1 MKNEEKK
8 TITTA
13 GITKGLEQF
22 ASAINRVVSD
32 AEDAQEYPDE
42 VLPTTTA
49 PEENEKPV
57 VFMSA
62 RALDSLG
69 YNDHKPESGIGE
81 LLDNA
86 QEAGASLIQV
96 FTKTDDPE
104 PRKRIRY
111 VNEIAVLDN
120 GCGMPYGTLKEC
132 LVLGKSMRTK
142 IDGKM
147 GIGRFGVG
155 MTTGSLALAHRIEV
169 YSRTENGG
177 EFWSTY
183 IDTEE
188 MMEREENV
196 LPLPVK
202 IKAEDPSIA
211 EYAGQLENSSGTIVI
226 LKKIWI
232 KYAAK
237 DLDHVIGRTYRKF
250 IEAGTI
256 FKLNGN
262 QIYLHDP
269 LYMAGPTK
277 FDAEAIAKGEKPD
290 LKAAQRGE
298 IVKLTYDVPGEPG
311 KKMDVEIRFSILPE
325 EWWLAKNSGGKRF
338 ATDRH
343 IHENEGVSILRG
355 GREVF
360 YGKISRLFGTG
371 KEGKENFE
379 DIDRWWGCE
388 ISFPPELDYLFE
400 VRFVKAGVV
409 PKEALRDTI
418 RDKFGKAVK
427 VMQEDIKAKRKA
439 FQAGEVTG
447 SVEKD
452 PYIKPEEIMSDAS
465 KRMKRIQQGGEQD
478 DAEKSKKKNEVL
490 DRIVDK
496 RLDAEK
502 YNDSVERAKKKQQ
515 LSNLPLVISPRADF
529 FSRALFYPEYLPGQ
543 IVLHLNVKHPFFT
556 KVLEPLCGQ
565 LGISITD
572 NELPENATVIKNEY
586 LVHRSEV
593 KNAIFLLLFSLA
605 KGEEELLN
613 EYEPKLDDDVQLEEA
628 LRDYRENWGTALATA
643 VRTAEKGRTSDK

>member
-1 MKNEEKK
+1 MKEEKN

-13 GITKGLEQF
+13 GMASGLEQL
-22 ASAINRVVSD
+22 AGAIDQVISD
-32 AEDAQEYPDE
+32 TATVQQHSIGN
-42 VLPTTTA
+42 LPTA
-49 PEENEKPV
+49 GGPEENEKPA
-57 VFMSA
+57 VFMSP

-69 YNDHKPESGIGE
+69 YNDHQPESGIGE
-81 LLDNA
+81 LVDNA
-86 QEAGASLIQV
+86 QEAGATIIQV
-96 FTKTDDPE
+96 FTKTDEPE

-111 VNEIAVLDN
+111 VNEIAVVDN
-120 GCGMPYGTLKEC
+120 GGGMTYGVLKQC
-132 LVLGKSMRTK
+132 LVLGKSMRTQ
-142 IDGKM
+142 ISGKK

-169 YSRTENGG
+169 YSRTEKTGD
-177 EFWSTY
+177 FWATY
-183 IDTEE
+183 IDTKE
-188 MMEREENV
+188 MMEREENL
-196 LPLPVK
+196 LPLPFRVS
-202 IKAEDPSIA
+202 ATDDRIA
-211 EYAGQLENSSGTIVI
+211 EYAGHLEASSGTIVV
-226 LKKIWI
+226 LRKIWI

-237 DLDHVIGRTYRKF
+237 DLEHTIGRTYRKF
-250 IEAGTI
+250 IEAGI
-256 FKLNGN
+256 VFKHNGN

-277 FDAEAIAKGEKPD
+277 FDAIAIAKGNNPD
-290 LKAAQRGE
+290 PKASLYGN
-298 IVKLTYDVPGEPG
+298 IVKLSYDVPGEPG
-311 KKMDVEIRFSILPE
+311 RKMDVEIRISLLPQ
-325 EWWLAKNSGGKRF
+325 EWWLAKNSGGNKF
-338 ATDRH
+338 AKERK
-343 IHENEGVSILRG
+343 IHENEGVSILRAD
-355 GREVF
+355 REVF
-360 YGKISRLFGTG
+360 YGKIGRLFGTSSAG
-371 KEGKENFE
+371 SENFE

-388 ISFPPELDYLFE
+388 ISFPPELDHLFE

-409 PKEALRDTI
+409 PKEVLRDTI
-418 RDKFGKAVK
+418 RDVLGKA
-427 VMQEDIKAKRKA
+427 IKTLRDKIKNERKA
-439 FQAGEVTG
+439 FQAGPVA
-447 SVEKD
+447 SPAEKD
-452 PYIKPEEIMSDAS
+452 PYVKPEEIMSDAS

-543 IVLHLNVKHPFFT
+543 IVLHLNVKHPFYT

-613 EYEPKLDDDVQLEEA
+613 EYAPKLDDDVQLEEA

-643 VRTAEKGRTSDK
+643 VRTAEKGRASDK